1 MTRLEHCLK
10 AGQQAMLFI
19 NRRGYAQSVVCRK
32 CGHAMGC
39 PSCDVS
45 LTYHAADNLLHCHY
59 CGQRSPMPGAC
70 PECGSAYLKPV
81 GAGTQRVEEEF
92 KKLYPDVP
100 FVRLDNDT
108 TTMKNAHEELINR
121 FRSGQARVM
130 IGTQMIAK
138 GLDFPR
144 VTLVGAVL
152 ADSSLNLPD
161 YRSAERSFQLLT
173 QVAGRAG
180 RADQPGHVV
189 IQTYK
194 PDHYAIV
201 AAAGQDYRRF
211 FTTEFERRRRDL
223 YPPFTMLVRLLCQA
237 KDEETARQVSG
248 ELLGKVEKLLAL
260 QPALRKRVLFC
271 REDEAPIKKIMG
283 RSRAQ
288 VFLKLLVHP
297 DSDQLIA
304 QLQEMSKEEWPG
316 EVTLEINPASLA

>member
-1 MTRLEHCLK
+1 
-10 AGQQAMLFI
+10 
-19 NRRGYAQSVVCRK
+19 
-32 CGHAMGC
+32 
-39 PSCDVS
+39 
-45 LTYHAADNLLHCHY
+45 
-59 CGQRSPMPGAC
+59 
-70 PECGSAYLKPV
+70 
-81 GAGTQRVEEEF
+81 
-92 KKLYPDVP
+92 
-100 FVRLDNDT
+100 
-108 TTMKNAHEELINR
+108 MKNAHEELINR

>member
-1 MTRLEHCLK
+1 
-10 AGQQAMLFI
+10 
-19 NRRGYAQSVVCRK
+19 
-32 CGHAMGC
+32 
-39 PSCDVS
+39 
-45 LTYHAADNLLHCHY
+45 
-59 CGQRSPMPGAC
+59 
-70 PECGSAYLKPV
+70 
-81 GAGTQRVEEEF
+81 
-92 KKLYPDVP
+92 
-100 FVRLDNDT
+100 
-108 TTMKNAHEELINR
+108 
-121 FRSGQARVM
+121 
-130 IGTQMIAK
+130 MIAK

-260 QPALRKRVLFC
+260 RLARVFFDVQETFVAGGLINSDLISVAFLAADSFCKPSATSSPDNVITCNVFMRRFVVFLAFLVNKIGLQSLLDMLAKKGLVSVFRDIVCSSSLHSNIAKMSGARAFQFLMLTKMLFEDFPVFQQLHMNKEFQCLLDACLENIWNRKKNFRGLATKSDDIRE
-271 REDEAPIKKIMG
+271 REDLDRISNNAF
-283 RSRAQ
+283 SN
-288 VFLKLLVHP
+288 VHRLSVMDNP
-297 DSDQLIA
+297 
-304 QLQEMSKEEWPG
+304 SKEYFDKF
-316 EVTLEINPASLA
+316 V

>member
-1 MTRLEHCLK
+1 
-10 AGQQAMLFI
+10 
-19 NRRGYAQSVVCRK
+19 
-32 CGHAMGC
+32 
-39 PSCDVS
+39 
-45 LTYHAADNLLHCHY
+45 ADNLLHCHY
-59 CGQRSPMPGAC
+59 CGQRSPMPPAC

-211 FTTEFERRRRDL
+211 FYNEFEMRRRD
-223 YPPFTMLVRLLCQA
+223 
-237 KDEETARQVSG
+237 
-248 ELLGKVEKLLAL
+248 
-260 QPALRKRVLFC
+260 
-271 REDEAPIKKIMG
+271 I
-283 RSRAQ
+283 
-288 VFLKLLVHP
+288 
-297 DSDQLIA
+297 
-304 QLQEMSKEEWPG
+304 
-316 EVTLEINPASLA
+316 

>member
-1 MTRLEHCLK
+1 M
-10 AGQQAMLFI
+10 
-19 NRRGYAQSVVCRK
+19 
-32 CGHAMGC
+32 
-39 PSCDVS
+39 
-45 LTYHAADNLLHCHY
+45 
-59 CGQRSPMPGAC
+59 
-70 PECGSAYLKPV
+70 
-81 GAGTQRVEEEF
+81 EEEF

-108 TTMKNAHEELINR
+108 TTHKNAHEELINR

-180 RADQPGHVV
+180 RSNQPGHVV

-194 PDHYAIV
+194 PEHYAIV
-201 AAAGQDYRRF
+201 AAASQDYRRF
-211 FTTEFERRRRDL
+211 FNTEFERRRRDL

-237 KDEETARQVSG
+237 KDEETARQMSG
-248 ELLGKVEKLLAL
+248 ELYHRVEKFLNTETASK
-260 QPALRKRVLFC
+260 KRVLFL
-271 REDEAPIKKIMG
+271 REDEAPIKRIMG

-288 VFLKLLVHP
+288 VFIKLLVHP
-297 DSDQLIA
+297 DSDKVIA
-304 QLQEMSKEEWPG
+304 ALQEMTKDEWPG
-316 EVTLEINPASLA
+316 EVALEINPASLV